1 MLAEL
6 VYQPDKN
13 FEDGQSCPSLVET
26 AILHKFCGSC
36 WTGGRRPVVRA
47 EKQEEL
53 RGVAERSWNMVAT
66 KVTGSDEVVEWIPV
80 SYAAQTIYTL
90 EDRYARNGSYIR
102 VTTVRQLR
110 RHNSGAMRA
119 EVAFRVRCRPFARP
133 GPLPDIDTR
142 LPPLVQDPLCPQQG
156 HHPLR
161 AATRSPEGGQ
171 VPRGERAVA
180 RGRSGPLPQLAKV
193 RAGARPAPHS
203 P

>member
-53 RGVAERSWNMVAT
+53 RGVAERSWNMVAS

-90 EDRYARNGSYIR
+90 EDRYARDGSYSISCSIGVSCSIDGR
-102 VTTVRQLR
+102 DCPALQRAQM
-110 RHNSGAMRA
+110 RHGSATAALELMKSIISPLVPSGA
-119 EVAFRVRCRPFARP
+119 AFATGMP
-133 GPLPDIDTR
+133 G
-142 LPPLVQDPLCPQQG
+142 
-156 HHPLR
+156 
-161 AATRSPEGGQ
+161 
-171 VPRGERAVA
+171 
-180 RGRSGPLPQLAKV
+180 K
-193 RAGARPAPHS
+193 
-203 P
+203 